1 MRFVPKGAV
10 FGALLAGVLLLV
22 PDTIRNLGSVVGY
35 AAAPETPLSN
45 VQSVLNQ
52 ATDILRT
59 RGISVEQRR
68 ARLRALAEQHLDFP
82 AMARSALGAHW
93 ETLSDSQ
100 RHDYVPLFTAFIE
113 DAYLN
118 RIQEYLDLKFKYV
131 GETMKGLDHAQVE
144 TYVVQTNGETTRL
157 NFKLE
162 LKGVEWK
169 VYDVEIDTISMVG
182 QRPGMGRTT
191 TITRQTRINSR
202 NWAASGTGVVQK
214 ARAAASAISRTT
226 GLI

>member
-1 MRFVPKGAV
+1 VRFVPKGAV

-22 PDTIRNLGSVVGY
+22 PVTIRNLGSVVGY
-35 AAAPETPLSN
+35 AAVPETPLSN

-68 ARLRALAEQHLDFP
+68 AQLRALAEQHLDFP

-93 ETLSDSQ
+93 ETLSNSQ

-144 TYVVQTNGETTRL
+144 TYVVQTNAETTSL
-157 NFKLE
+157 NFELE
-162 LKGVEWK
+162 LKGGVEWK

-182 QRPGMGRTT
+182 NYRAQFNRVIKDRGFDALLSELRQKQRELEHLLGQRRES
-191 TITRQTRINSR
+191 RQ
-202 NWAASGTGVVQK
+202 
-214 ARAAASAISRTT
+214 
-226 GLI
+226 